1 MTTSAPTLSASRS
14 AVAGARDVAP
24 VLLGIIPF
32 GLVAGVVVVEA
43 GLGLPEAVGFSTILF
58 AGAAQI
64 AAIDLLGAGSPA
76 WVAIL
81 TAIVINLRMTMYSA
95 SLAVPLAG
103 ASRLRRMAAAY
114 VLTDQAYAL
123 SVARYADTTK
133 PVVNRWWFYVG
144 IGYTLWFVW
153 QICTV
158 VGVLVGASVP
168 DAVPLGFGVP
178 LAFLAILVPSVTDRP
193 TLAAAIVAASV
204 AVVAAP
210 LPANAGMLI
219 GAVAGVA
226 AGALLARRK
235 RITGPVSR

>member
-1 MTTSAPTLSASRS
+1 MEAGGQTLSASRS
-14 AVAGARDVAP
+14 AAAGARDVAP

-32 GLVAGVVVVEA
+32 GLVAGVVAVEA

-64 AAIDLLGAGSPA
+64 AAIDLLGAGAPA

-103 ASRLRRMAAAY
+103 VSRVRRLAAAY

-123 SVARYADTTK
+123 SVARYADPTK
-133 PVVNRWWFYVG
+133 PAVNRWWFYVG
-144 IGYTLWFVW
+144 IGYTLWLVW

-158 VGVLVGASVP
+158 LGVLVGASVP
-168 DAVPLGFGVP
+168 DTVPLGFGVP
-178 LAFLAILVPSVTDRP
+178 LAFLAMLVPSITDRP

-204 AVVAAP
+204 AVLAAP

-219 GAVAGVA
+219 GAASGVVV
-226 AGALLARRK
+226 GALLARR
-235 RITGPVSR
+235 RRVTGPVAR

>member
-1 MTTSAPTLSASRS
+1 MPTGVPTLSASRS

-32 GLVAGVVVVEA
+32 GLFAGVVAVEA
-43 GLGLPEAVGFSTILF
+43 GLGLPEAIGFSTILF

-64 AAIDLLGAGSPA
+64 AAIDLLGGGSPA

-103 ASRLRRMAAAY
+103 ESRTRRLAAAY

-123 SVARYADTTK
+123 SVARYADGTK
-133 PVVNRWWFYVG
+133 PTVQPWWFYVG

-158 VGVLVGASVP
+158 LGVLVGASVP

-193 TLAAAIVAASV
+193 TLAAAIVGAGVSV
-204 AVVAAP
+204 AAAP
-210 LPANAGMLI
+210 LPANAGMLL
-219 GAVAGVA
+219 GAVSGVVV
-226 AGALLARRK
+226 GALLARRR
-235 RITGPVSR
+235 RITGPVGP